1 MSSAGTRL
9 VTGMVAV
16 ALAAGAAGG
25 QTASPPAFEVASVKA
40 ADSLDP
46 AKLAAGQQRIGVTID
61 AARVDLRSLSLGDL
75 IRTAYKVKSYQ
86 LSGPDWMN
94 TERFD
99 VVAKLPEGAKRSD
112 VPEMLQTLLEQRF
125 QLTLHRTTKELPAY
139 ALIAAKGGPKLKE
152 SAPDPNAPAASG
164 TGALQYNAGLDSKGV
179 VTSTGP
185 NGTVRQTTGPNGM
198 HLDIQKMTMPVLV
211 EYLAR
216 FTERP
221 VVDMTELK
229 GAYDFVLEL
238 SREELLNVARASGMA
253 VSGPGGGEAGRAPVD
268 GAADPSAAS
277 LKSSIEL
284 LGLKLEPRKLS
295 VEVLVIDR
303 LEKSPVAN

>member
-1 MSSAGTRL
+1 
-9 VTGMVAV
+9 
-16 ALAAGAAGG
+16 
-25 QTASPPAFEVASVKA
+25 
-40 ADSLDP
+40 
-46 AKLAAGQQRIGVTID
+46 
-61 AARVDLRSLSLGDL
+61 
-75 IRTAYKVKSYQ
+75 
-86 LSGPDWMN
+86 
-94 TERFD
+94 
-99 VVAKLPEGAKRSD
+99 
-112 VPEMLQTLLEQRF
+112 MLQTLLEQRF

>member
-1 MSSAGTRL
+1 MRSAGIRL
-9 VTGMVAV
+9 VSGMVAA
-16 ALAAGAAGG
+16 ALATGAAAS
-25 QTASPPAFEVASVKA
+25 QTAPPAFEVASVKA
-40 ADSLDP
+40 AEPLDP
-46 AKLAAGQQRIGVTID
+46 AKLAAGQQRIGATID

-75 IRTAYKVKSYQ
+75 IRTAYRVKSYQ

-99 VVAKLPEGAKRSD
+99 VVAKLPEGAKRGD

-139 ALIAAKGGPKLKE
+139 ALVVAKGGPKVKE
-152 SAPDPNAPAASG
+152 SAPDPNAPAAGG
-164 TGALQYNAGLDSKGV
+164 TGAIQYDAGIDNKGV

-185 NGTVRQTTGPNGM
+185 NGTIRQTTGPNGM
-198 HLDIQKMTMPVLV
+198 HLDIQTMTMPVLA

-221 VVDMTELK
+221 VTDMTELK
-229 GAYDFVLEL
+229 GNYDFVLDL

-253 VSGPGGGEAGRAPVD
+253 VSGPGAGEAGRAPVEA
-268 GAADPSAAS
+268 AADPGAVS
-277 LKSSIEL
+277 LAGSIEL
-284 LGLKLEPRKLS
+284 LGLKLEPRKLP
-295 VEVLVIDR
+295 VEVLVIDH
-303 LEKSPVAN
+303 LEKVPIAN